1 MTSAVCN
8 RLRAKRHEYAGMF
21 DTMKTQNFTPLQRV
35 NSVTKTKHGL
45 LASVDD
51 EFLRVDVITTELVRI
66 KISVGGVFDE
76 TPSYAIAVE
85 PKLSEQFSVT
95 TKDGVTSLDTGGV
108 QVEIRHEPFSFVVH
122 NQRPADSWQYLYPV
136 SIEPVE
142 DQNGSW
148 NYARSGNSFMLRR
161 RIGSADHVFGL
172 GEKTGSFNRRGR
184 DFTLWNTDVLNP
196 TASGEFTG
204 QYEKGDPRAD
214 NTSTEF
220 DPYYVSIPFYYQQD
234 PESGAM
240 SASFMDNAYRG
251 HYDFT
256 QDEEIRISF
265 DGGQYTEYFFAG
277 GEMPGILEEYT
288 SLTGRI
294 PLPPLWALGFHQC
307 RWYAY
312 KQADVEALAAKHAE
326 LDIPL
331 DSLWLDIDYMDGY
344 RVFTWNK
351 ELYPDAPGMLA
362 RLRELGVKV
371 ITIIDPGVKE
381 DPGYEVYDDG
391 LEKGVF
397 ALKENGEVY
406 IGQVWPGDTAFPDF
420 ANADARAW
428 WGKLNAEHVR
438 SGLAG
443 IWNDMNEPATG
454 DKDPM
459 PMRFDRGTYEHERF
473 HNQYALLM
481 AMGTVDGL
489 REAMPN
495 LRTFVLSRAGSAGIQ
510 RYAANWMGDN
520 MSRWDHLW
528 LSIPMGNGLSIS
540 GQSFV
545 GADIGGFAEDTNAE
559 LYTRWV
565 QYGTLTPF
573 ARVHSVINTIDQY
586 AWSFGEEVLER
597 VRAAIK
603 LRYRLLPYIYAC
615 FVDASESGK
624 PIQAP
629 LVYYFQEDRIAQ
641 TIDDQYM
648 FGPNLMV
655 APVYQPGE
663 TSRKVYLPQGG
674 WIDWHTKTC
683 FASDG
688 EWIDVDAPIDR
699 IPIFVKEGAVI
710 PMLREAPQNT
720 HNLAPESIE
729 LHAFEG
735 CYGDSDGWSYL
746 CEDDGLTFRALEGK
760 NLLTA
765 FNLWTQYKG
774 NSYLKAFV
782 TGDGFEEWVRKEYEV
797 VWHTANG
804 TGRITVP
811 DQGRNFVITRDASAD
826 GVSLSFEF
834 E

>member
-1 MTSAVCN
+1 
-8 RLRAKRHEYAGMF
+8 MF
-21 DTMKTQNFTPLQRV
+21 DTMKTQNFTPLKRV

-51 EFLRVDVITTELVRI
+51 EFLRVDVISTRLVRI

-76 TPSYAIAVE
+76 HPSYAIAAE
-85 PKLSEQFSVT
+85 PTLSEQFSVDT
-95 TKDGVTSLDTGGV
+95 TDGVTTLDTGGV
-108 QVEIRHEPFSFVVH
+108 QVEVRHEPFSFVVH
-122 NQRPADSWQYLYPV
+122 NQRPVDSPQYLYPV

-142 DQNGSW
+142 DQNGAW
-148 NYARSGNSFMLRR
+148 NYARHGDKFMLRR
-161 RIGSADHVFGL
+161 MVGSEDHIFGL

-184 DFTLWNTDVLNP
+184 DFTMWNTDVLNP

-204 QYEKGDPRAD
+204 QYAQGDPRAD

-220 DPYYVSIPFYYQQD
+220 DPYYVSIPFYYQQN
-234 PESGAM
+234 PETGAM
-240 SASFMDNAYRG
+240 SGSFIDNAYRG

-256 QDEEIRISF
+256 QDEEIQISF
-265 DGGQYTEYFFAG
+265 DGGQYTEYFFTSG
-277 GEMPGILEEYT
+277 DMSEILEDYT

-351 ELYPDAPGMLA
+351 ELYPDAPAMLA

-420 ANADARAW
+420 ANEKARAW
-428 WGKLNAEHVR
+428 WGELNAEHVR

-454 DKDPM
+454 DKDPL

-489 REAMPN
+489 RKTMPD

-528 LSIPMGNGLSIS
+528 LSIPMGNGLSVS

-545 GADIGGFAEDTNAE
+545 GTDIGGFAEDTNAE
-559 LYTRWV
+559 LYARWI
-565 QYGTLTPF
+565 QYGALTPF

-586 AWSFGEEVLER
+586 VWSFGEQVLNIARESL
-597 VRAAIK
+597 K
-603 LRYRLLPYIYAC
+603 LRYRLLPYIYTS
-615 FVDASESGK
+615 FVTSSEFGT

-629 LVYYFQEDRIAQ
+629 LVFYFQDDQIAQ

-648 FGPNLMV
+648 FGPRLMV
-655 APVYQPGE
+655 APVYQPGQR
-663 TSRKVYLPQGG
+663 SRKVYLPEGG
-674 WIDWHTKTC
+674 WFDWHTKAYT
-683 FASDG
+683 FSSG

-699 IPIFVKEGAVI
+699 IPVFVRDGAVI
-710 PMLREAPQNT
+710 PMLTEAPQNT
-720 HNLAPESIE
+720 QNLAPRSLE
-729 LHAFEG
+729 LHVFEG
-735 CYGDSDGWSYL
+735 DYWGEDDYSYL
-746 CEDDGLTFRALEGK
+746 NEDDGLTFRALEGK
-760 NLLTA
+760 SWATS
-765 FNLWTQYKG
+765 FYLWALHEG
-774 NSYLKAFV
+774 NTFLEAFV
-782 TGDGFEEWVRKEYEV
+782 TGDGFDEWARKEYEV
-797 VWHTANG
+797 IWHTSNG
-804 TGRITVP
+804 TGQITVP
-811 DQGRNFVITRDASAD
+811 DQGRDFIITRDARAE
-826 GVSLSFEF
+826 GISLSFEF
-834 E
+834 KKS